1 LAVVDA
7 LAGSSTADVQIN
19 VSALIVFATRLMTV
33 GTDRTKLTVQ
43 MRKVS
48 DAELAVIVAKTTSNV
63 NLVIN
68 SDSE

>member
-1 LAVVDA
+1 MVDA

>member
-7 LAGSSTADVQIN
+7 LAGSSTADEQIN

-33 GTDRTKLTVQ
+33 GTDQTKLTVQ
-43 MRKVS
+43 MRKVP

-63 NLVIN
+63 YLVIN